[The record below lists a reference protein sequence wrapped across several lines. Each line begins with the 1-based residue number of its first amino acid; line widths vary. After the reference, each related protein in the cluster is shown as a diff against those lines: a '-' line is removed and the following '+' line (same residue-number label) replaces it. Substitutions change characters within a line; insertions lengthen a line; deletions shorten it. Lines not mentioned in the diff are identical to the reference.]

1 MTSRAVFP
9 WLLRAAWIALPFAAG
24 SAYGAA
30 LRPHSEPVRLAAEV
44 LLWAVW
50 SAVLVG
56 TLVPWPVGLTGLR
69 VVAPAAA
76 VTAVAAALTGRPS
89 PLAAGAAVAIT
100 LADTVLALSPMAAL
114 LYINGPAY
122 PNERRYPLRVPGPL
136 LLGPL
141 EVAWAV
147 TIGLPAAAIL
157 LLAAK
162 QWVVGA
168 SLTVIGVPAAVVAAR
183 SLHGLAR
190 RWVVFVPAGLVL
202 HDPMTLTDP
211 TLLQRQL
218 IERLRPAPVDS
229 DALDLTQRSPGLALE
244 LVLREEVP
252 IMLAR
257 PGRSPG
263 EPRTT
268 DRILFTPTRPGQ
280 VLQEAQ
286 TRRLP
291 VG

>member
-1 MTSRAVFP
+1 MAGPMTPSRAVFP
-9 WLLRAAWIALPFAAG
+9 WLLRAAWIVLPFAAG

-30 LRPHSEPVRLAAEV
+30 LRPYGEPVRLAAEV
-44 LLWAVW
+44 LLWAGW

-69 VVAPAAA
+69 VVAPGG
-76 VTAVAAALTGRPS
+76 AVAAIAAALSGRPS

-100 LADTVLALSPMAAL
+100 LADTVIALSPMAAL
-114 LYINGPAY
+114 LYVNGAAY

-147 TIGLPAAAIL
+147 TAGAPVMAIL
-157 LLAAK
+157 LLASK
-162 QWVVGA
+162 EWVAGA
-168 SLTVIGVPAAVVAAR
+168 VVLVIGVPAAVLAAR

-211 TLLQRQL
+211 TLFQRQL
-218 IERLRPAPVDS
+218 IERLRPAPADS
-229 DALDLTQRSPGLALE
+229 DA
-244 LVLREEVP
+244 
-252 IMLAR
+252 
-257 PGRSPG
+257 
-263 EPRTT
+263 
-268 DRILFTPTRPGQ
+268 
-280 VLQEAQ
+280 
-286 TRRLP
+286 
-291 VG
+291 